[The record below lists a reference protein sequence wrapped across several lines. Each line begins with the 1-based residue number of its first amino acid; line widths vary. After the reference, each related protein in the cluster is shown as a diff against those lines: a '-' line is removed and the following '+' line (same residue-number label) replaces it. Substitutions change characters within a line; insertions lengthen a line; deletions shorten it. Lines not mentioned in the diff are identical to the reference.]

1 MDTPSNKMESQ
12 DNDSLKIKDS
22 DVLFFCHQKKE
33 KLKKA
38 IEKKHNSPEDY
49 LSYTRLVSEY
59 NIIREMI
66 ERGSKSIREIELAI
80 KQGKVITI
88 EKSSD
93 EGCAAKKESE
103 SKGSS
108 FSTRLETLISAALQD
123 GVLTDKEREVLKRRA
138 EADGEDWDEVEMIVE
153 ARLAEMH
160 SATSPSFSQPEVKI
174 TPSTEESSTITPK
187 DRQGREPIIHESINP
202 QKPIVESK
210 KERSAIKGNR
220 VSKKF
225 GWRLDKLN
233 ILCEGNRFALE
244 YKNDEGET
252 LRKTDF
258 IYDDVICLSVKA
270 VRLSQKQ
277 NDGTFRYGL
286 AYTHTDNFIDCEYT
300 KITFLDGEKAVL
312 AIDEDGDEY
321 AIDTWS
327 TLYDLNCYREEC
339 KRREK

>member
-1 MDTPSNKMESQ
+1 MNKPSNKMESQ
-12 DNDSLKIKDS
+12 DTGSLKINDS
-22 DVLFFCHQKKE
+22 DVLFFCHQKNRQ
-33 KLKKA
+33 LRDA
-38 IEKKHNSPEDY
+38 IDKKHNSPEDY
-49 LSYTRLVSEY
+49 LIYTRLVNEY
-59 NIIREMI
+59 NITKEMI

-160 SATSPSFSQPEVKI
+160 SATSPSVSQPEVKI
-174 TPSTEESSTITPK
+174 TPSTEKSSTIEPK
-187 DRQGREPIIHESINP
+187 GKEGREPIIHESINP

-210 KERSAIKGNR
+210 KEQSSIKGNG

-225 GWRLDKLN
+225 GWRSGRLYV
-233 ILCEGNRFALE
+233 LCDGNKYAIE
-244 YKNDEGET
+244 YKGDY
-252 LRKTDF
+252 KSDY
-258 IYDDVICLSVKA
+258 IYDDVICLSTEV
-270 VRLSQKQ
+270 VRLAQKQ
-277 NDGTFRYGL
+277 EDGSFRYGL
-286 AYTHTDNFIDCEYT
+286 ALTNGHRYTDCEYT
-300 KITFLDGEKAVL
+300 KISFLDGKDAVL

-321 AIDTWS
+321 AIDIAGII
-327 TLYDLNCYREEC
+327 YDLNCYREKC
-339 KRREK
+339 KRREE